1 MGPGAA
7 PEGPGS
13 LQPKDTSFE
22 KEEVISGVKI
32 QSSKRMGA
40 CMGGSLQAQSGR
52 DGILG
57 GGVKRG
63 THRG

>member
-13 LQPKDTSFE
+13 LQPKGTSFE

-40 CMGGSLQAQSGR
+40 CMGGSL
-52 DGILG
+52 
-57 GGVKRG
+57 
-63 THRG
+63 